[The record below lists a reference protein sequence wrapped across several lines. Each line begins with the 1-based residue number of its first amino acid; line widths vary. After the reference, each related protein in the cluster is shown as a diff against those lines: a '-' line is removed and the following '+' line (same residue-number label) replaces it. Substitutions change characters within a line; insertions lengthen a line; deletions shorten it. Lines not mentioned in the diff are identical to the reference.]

1 MGKEFELTEQDISD
15 IMLLNAQGYLSP
27 RISDIL
33 DIPYHIVLRTV
44 KENNGVSRR
53 GKSKADDGTSIKEQA
68 KALWESGLHNID
80 VIAERLNSKHRTILV
95 YLNCDY
101 NIKTRPDEMPIDFEA
116 EKIAKKMLSGDKCRG
131 EISALARKYN
141 TSRQYAHQRVVKAKQ
156 KVKGELNKNST
167 IEKTST
173 TACE

>member
-44 KENNGVSRR
+44 KENNGVSRH
-53 GKSKADDGTSIKEQA
+53 GKSKSEDGTSIKEQA

-95 YLNCDY
+95 YLNRDY

-116 EKIAKKMLSGDKCRG
+116 EKIAKKKLSFHKKTYQ
-131 EISALARKYN
+131 I
-141 TSRQYAHQRVVKAKQ
+141 TS
-156 KVKGELNKNST
+156 L
-167 IEKTST
+167 
-173 TACE
+173 

>member
-1 MGKEFELTEQDISD
+1 MGKRCDITEQDISN

-27 RISDIL
+27 RISDML

-44 KENNGVSRR
+44 KENNGISRH
-53 GKSKADDGTSIKEQA
+53 GKSKSEDGTSIKEQA

-116 EKIAKKMLSGDKCRG
+116 EKIAQKMLNGDKCRG

-156 KVKGELNKNST
+156 KVKGEFNKNST
-167 IEKTST
+167 TEKTSI
-173 TACE
+173 TASE